1 VFWSEA
7 EKTNLNLVHCQKPN
21 VLLISLMNKA
31 VIEWKEF

>member
-1 VFWSEA
+1 
-7 EKTNLNLVHCQKPN
+7 LVHCQKPN